1 MAEHYIFSSC
11 SGRLLAHCRL
21 KQPLFLSYTS
31 LHSNLH
37 TASAAFCMRLSR
49 LISSLVLT
57 LACSSIWAQSQQQ
70 NFEHGEDAYQRKDYA
85 NALALWLPL
94 AEQQHS
100 LAQYNIAYM
109 YQKGL
114 GTAANDAAACTW
126 FSQAAAQHDLA
137 AIVATGRCYA
147 EGKGV
152 AQDLSL
158 ATALYLRAA
167 VNGDPQAQ
175 YLYAQAQ
182 ERGLGV
188 QPNTELALEWYK
200 KAAANGHLPAQ
211 QQLQTLAQNSVA
223 VVVPTSI
230 NAKTTTQTATT
241 IVAEPS
247 AMSKLLAAA
256 AQGNVQAQYQAGLRL
271 AQRRSGTVADLPQAV
286 RLLRKA
292 RSGGHPNAQEA
303 LDRLGFGE

>member
-1 MAEHYIFSSC
+1 M
-11 SGRLLAHCRL
+11 
-21 KQPLFLSYTS
+21 
-31 LHSNLH
+31 
-37 TASAAFCMRLSR
+37 
-49 LISSLVLT
+49 LT

-70 NFEHGEDAYQRKDYA
+70 NFERGEDAYQSKDYA
-85 NALALWLPL
+85 TALAIWLPL
-94 AEQQHS
+94 AEQRHS

-114 GTAANDAAACTW
+114 GTAANEAAACTW
-126 FSQAAAQHDLA
+126 FSQAAAQNDLA

-158 ATALYLRAA
+158 AAALYLRAA
-167 VNGDPQAQ
+167 VNGDAQAQ
-175 YLYAQAQ
+175 FLYAQAQ

-188 QPNTELALEWYK
+188 QPNPELALQWYK
-200 KAAANGHLPAQ
+200 KAAATGFAPAQ
-211 QQLQTLAQNSVA
+211 QQLLTLTQKNTA
-223 VVVPTSI
+223 VVAQPGIS
-230 NAKTTTQTATT
+230 AKTAAPTATAT
-241 IVAEPS
+241 DTATDTAAPTTTAAEPS

>member
-1 MAEHYIFSSC
+1 M
-11 SGRLLAHCRL
+11 
-21 KQPLFLSYTS
+21 
-31 LHSNLH
+31 
-37 TASAAFCMRLSR
+37 
-49 LISSLVLT
+49 LV
-57 LACSSIWAQSQQQ
+57 CSSTWAQSQQQ
-70 NFEHGEDAYQRKDYA
+70 NFERGEDAYQRKDYA
-85 NALALWLPL
+85 TALALWLPL
-94 AEQQHS
+94 AEQKHS

-114 GTAANDAAACTW
+114 GTAANEATACTW
-126 FSQAAAQHDLA
+126 FSQAAAQNDLA

-158 ATALYLRAA
+158 AAALYERAA
-167 VNGDPQAQ
+167 VNGDAQAQ
-175 YLYAQAQ
+175 FLYAQAQ

-188 QPNTELALEWYK
+188 PPNQELALQWYK
-200 KAAANGHLPAQ
+200 RAAANGVALAQ
-211 QQLQTLAQNSVA
+211 QQLETLAQKNA
-223 VVVPTSI
+223 EVVTLPST
-230 NAKTTTQTATT
+230 NAKATT
-241 IVAEPS
+241 PSATPSATAAEPS

>member
-1 MAEHYIFSSC
+1 M
-11 SGRLLAHCRL
+11 
-21 KQPLFLSYTS
+21 
-31 LHSNLH
+31 
-37 TASAAFCMRLSR
+37 
-49 LISSLVLT
+49 LV
-57 LACSSIWAQSQQQ
+57 CSSTWAQSQQQ
-70 NFEHGEDAYQRKDYA
+70 NFERGEDAYQRKDYA
-85 NALALWLPL
+85 TALALWLPL
-94 AEQQHS
+94 AEQKHS

-114 GTAANDAAACTW
+114 GTAANEAAACTW
-126 FSQAAAQHDLA
+126 FSQAAAQNDLA

-158 ATALYLRAA
+158 AAALYLRAA
-167 VNGDPQAQ
+167 VNGDAQAQ
-175 YLYAQAQ
+175 FLYAQAQ
-182 ERGLGV
+182 ERGLSV
-188 QPNTELALEWYK
+188 QPNQELALQWYK
-200 KAAANGHLPAQ
+200 RAAANGVALAQ
-211 QQLQTLAQNSVA
+211 QQLQTLAQKNAA
-223 VVVPTSI
+223 VIAPPST
-230 NAKTTTQTATT
+230 NAKATTPSATATPSASA
-241 IVAEPS
+241 AEPS

>member
-1 MAEHYIFSSC
+1 
-11 SGRLLAHCRL
+11 
-21 KQPLFLSYTS
+21 
-31 LHSNLH
+31 
-37 TASAAFCMRLSR
+37 MRLSR
-49 LISSLVLT
+49 LISSLVFT

-70 NFEHGEDAYQRKDYA
+70 NFELGEDAYQRKDYA
-85 NALALWLPL
+85 TALALWLPL

-126 FSQAAAQHDLA
+126 FSQAAAQNDVA

-158 ATALYLRAA
+158 AAALYLRAA

-182 ERGLGV
+182 EIGLGV
-188 QPNTELALEWYK
+188 KPNQELALQWYK
-200 KAAANGHLPAQ
+200 KAAANGYQPAQ
-211 QQLQTLAQNSVA
+211 QQLEALAQKSVA
-223 VVVPTSI
+223 VIAPTSI
-230 NAKTTTQTATT
+230 SAKTTTPTAAPTT
-241 IVAEPS
+241 TAAEPS

>member
-1 MAEHYIFSSC
+1 
-11 SGRLLAHCRL
+11 
-21 KQPLFLSYTS
+21 
-31 LHSNLH
+31 
-37 TASAAFCMRLSR
+37 MRFSR

-70 NFEHGEDAYQRKDYA
+70 NFERGEDAYQSKDYA
-85 NALALWLPL
+85 TALAIWLPL
-94 AEQQHS
+94 AEQRHS

-114 GTAANDAAACTW
+114 GTAANEAAACTW
-126 FSQAAAQHDLA
+126 FSQAAAQNDLA

-158 ATALYLRAA
+158 AAALYLRAA
-167 VNGDPQAQ
+167 VNGDAQAQ
-175 YLYAQAQ
+175 FLYAQAQ

-188 QPNTELALEWYK
+188 QPNPELALQWYK
-200 KAAANGHLPAQ
+200 KAAATGFAPAQ
-211 QQLQTLAQNSVA
+211 QQLLTLTQKNTA
-223 VVVPTSI
+223 VVAQPSISVKTAAPT
-230 NAKTTTQTATT
+230 ATATAAPAPTTTA
-241 IVAEPS
+241 AEPS